1 MSKCLYVY
9 MSVCQIVC
17 ISKCLYVCMS
27 KAVFVVC
34 LQIDLPTTLRCTK
47 KLLTGCVLSVAD
59 PQQPLGGVFVVDGLE
74 PVVGC
79 VGVPAGADD
88 VQVVVT

>member
-1 MSKCLYVY
+1 MYEEAPDGLR
-9 MSVCQIVC
+9 
-17 ISKCLYVCMS
+17 
-27 KAVFVVC
+27 A
-34 LQIDLPTTLRCTK
+34 DLALVDALVPHLR
-47 KLLTGCVLSVAD
+47 VAD